1 MKRQGGTGTAL
12 RKQLAYARVHYRTV
26 TRGLRS
32 FVRWRIS
39 TDIAA
44 LVYLAAL
51 GERLFPRLRAL
62 DLPVVVRELAT
73 TLNRETDFSREAR
86 SIVLFRTALADV
98 PGLWIAQAVEEQ

>member
-12 RKQLAYARVHYRTV
+12 RKQPAYARAHYRTV

-51 GERLFPRLRAL
+51 GLFPRLRAL